1 MATPFFYAKD
11 KVWLLVIL
19 LDTFDSS
26 DKMALLR
33 TNLFAEQF
41 IPLEADRDQC
51 DPYKLILNFYFNL
64 LFLIYLS
71 CEAIAASNGIYL
83 K

>member
-1 MATPFFYAKD
+1 
-11 KVWLLVIL
+11 
-19 LDTFDSS
+19 
-26 DKMALLR
+26 MALLR